1 MSWMETEPM
10 NEKLKFIAAYLNND
24 FHTFESLCE
33 RFNISTKTGYKF
45 VNRFEA
51 EGIDGLKERSR
62 APHNNGNKMPAFIE
76 QNILNV
82 KSRYPYWGSKKVVSY
97 LKQKN
102 SEIAWPARSTIDD
115 LFKRHDLVIP
125 RKRKKQV
132 APYTEPFALCEKP
145 NDIWSMDYKGQFKLG
160 NKQYCYPLTITDN
173 YSRYILAIKGS
184 KRISRDTTKHVLDEL
199 FSEFGLPYA
208 IRSDNGV
215 PFAGTGL
222 GGLSQLSI
230 WLIKLGVIP
239 ERIRKGQPQEN
250 GRHERMHFT
259 LKQETAA
266 PPQYNLSQQQR
277 QFDQFKKIF
286 NEERPHEGI
295 NFERPAWLYTPSDRA
310 YSRRFAPIE
319 YDTNLC
325 TTRMI
330 RTNGTIKWKGS
341 EIFISE
347 LLTGENI
354 ALKPYD
360 EHEWIIYFSFF
371 PLGIFNEKVQKVNKI
386 CY

>member
-1 MSWMETEPM
+1 MSWKETEPM

-24 FHTFESLCE
+24 SQTFKSLCE

-45 VNRFEA
+45 VNRFEV

-62 APHNNGNKMPAFIE
+62 APHTNGNKMPAFIE
-76 QNILNV
+76 QNIFNV
-82 KSRYPYWGSKKVVSY
+82 KSRYPRWGAKKVLSY

-102 SEIAWPARSTIDD
+102 NEIAWPARSTIDD
-115 LFKRHDLVIP
+115 LFVRHNLVIP

-145 NDIWSMDYKGQFKLG
+145 NDIWSIDYKGQFKLG

-173 YSRYILAIKGS
+173 YSRYILAIEGS

-259 LKQETAA
+259 LKQETAS
-266 PPQYNLSQQQR
+266 PPQYNFSQQQR
-277 QFDQFKKIF
+277 RFDQFKKTF

-295 NFERPAWLYTPSDRA
+295 NFERPAWLYTPSERA
-310 YSRRFAPIE
+310 YSRKITAIE

-330 RTNGTIKWKGS
+330 RTNGTMKWKGS

-347 LLTGENI
+347 LLIGENI
-354 ALKPYD
+354 ALKPYN
-360 EHEWIIYFSFF
+360 ENEWIMYFSFF
-371 PLGIFNEKVQKVNKI
+371 PIGIFNEKVQKVNKI